1 MPPKICGCP
10 DDDSP
15 ALNFRGPRRVLP
27 DVRWIIPLLGLLVI
41 GASCGER
48 MGNGA
53 PSDGNGSVPS
63 VITVVPNG
71 GSAGDGMVFPAS
83 QFDDERKVADHEMP
97 RPSDLPFA
105 ASFPKSAGVPLS
117 VYVVKP
123 GSMPSGETQV
133 RAEYDTSSPWGAF
146 RVTEGSRPP
155 LSSDPSE
162 AESISRF
169 CQDTGGN
176 CTSKLVHL
184 SPTIAAGLLYGPDGP
199 TSVTWVERFDD
210 TAYRFVVMGPSGA
223 FTPDI
228 AIRVSTEVA
237 AGFTPAST

>member
-1 MPPKICGCP
+1 
-10 DDDSP
+10 
-15 ALNFRGPRRVLP
+15 
-27 DVRWIIPLLGLLVI
+27 VRWIIPLLGLLVI

-53 PSDGNGSVPS
+53 PSGGNGSVPS

-169 CQDTGGN
+169 CQDDGGN